1 MKLNGSNW
9 VQVGDACS
17 SGTATYTSV
26 TFSADGS
33 PYVAFRDE
41 ASMRRT
47 TVMKYASVTGLNELS
62 VDEMIQIYPN
72 PNNGFFTIKL
82 PQMVDKIYVVEV
94 INLTGQTVYSE
105 SLFNKNILRINLTG
119 KPKGIYLVKIN
130 QGTEFFQKKIIIR

>member
-1 MKLNGSNW
+1 

-41 ASMRRT
+41 AGMRRT
-47 TVMKYASVTGLNELS
+47 TVMKYASVTRLNEFS
-62 VDEMIQIYPN
+62 ENEMIQIYPN

-82 PQMVDKIYVVEV
+82 PHTVDKNYVVEV

-105 SLFNKNILRINLTG
+105 SLSDKNILRINLTG
-119 KPKGIYLVKIN
+119 KPDGIYLVKIKWE
-130 QGTEFFQKKIIIR
+130 TEIFQKKIIIR